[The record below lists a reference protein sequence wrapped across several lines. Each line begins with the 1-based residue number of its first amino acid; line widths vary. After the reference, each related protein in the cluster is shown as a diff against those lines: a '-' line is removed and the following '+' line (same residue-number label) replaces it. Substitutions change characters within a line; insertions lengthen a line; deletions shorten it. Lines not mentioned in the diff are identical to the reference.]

1 MDLAIISIRHN
12 VKGLFLINIKT
23 NQNLMLVIA
32 YAAVLI
38 LVVLNF
44 SHIIHGMIWFVSLFK
59 PLLVG
64 IAIAFILHKP
74 CMFIEGYMRKTV
86 LKNSNPGLKR
96 GLAVLM
102 TYILALLLLIV
113 IILFIVPQLIDSI
126 RLFISNIGTYLDNM
140 QGLINQVANIIEVA
154 NFDLSS
160 LIKPVIESA
169 QQVTSNFTGL
179 LSGIIGITA
188 GVVGFLA
195 NLFIALIFSI
205 YLLAGKERILGN
217 CRAVCRTYL
226 SPKVYQSVVYVYEV
240 TTDTFNKYVYGQLTE
255 AVILGV
261 LTFIGMLVFGFE
273 YPLMI
278 STLIGITALLPLV
291 GAYIGGSIAFLVLLM
306 ISPVQALWFIVF
318 LVILQQLEG
327 NIIYPRVVGGSLG
340 LPAIWVLLAAVV
352 GAGLAGPLGILLGV
366 PVATILYILLKNDV
380 HRKTTTER

>member
-1 MDLAIISIRHN
+1 M
-12 VKGLFLINIKT
+12 INIKI
-23 NQNLMLVIA
+23 NKDLMLVIA

-44 SHIIHGMIWFVSLFK
+44 SHIIHSMIWFVSLFK

-74 CMFIEGYMRKTV
+74 CIFIEGYMRETV
-86 LKNSNPGLKR
+86 LKNSNPGLRR
-96 GLAVLM
+96 GLAVVI
-102 TYILALLLLIV
+102 TYFLALILLIV

-126 RLFISNIGTYLDNM
+126 RLFISNLGTYLDNM
-140 QGLINQVANIIEVA
+140 QGLINQAANFIEVA

-160 LIKPVIESA
+160 LIKPVFESFK
-169 QQVTSNFTGL
+169 QLTSNLTGL
-179 LSGIIGITA
+179 LSGIIGVTA
-188 GVVGFLA
+188 GVVSFLA

-205 YLLAGKERILGN
+205 YLLAGKERILDN

-226 SPKVYQSVVYVYEV
+226 SPRVYQSVIYVYEV

-261 LTFIGMLVFGFE
+261 LTFIGMLIFRFE

-306 ISPVQALWFIVF
+306 ISPLQALWFIVF
-318 LVILQQLEG
+318 LVILQQFEG

-340 LPAIWVLLAAVV
+340 LPAIWVLLAAIV

-366 PVATILYILLKNDV
+366 PIATILYILLKNDV
-380 HRKTTTER
+380 HGRTIREGSES